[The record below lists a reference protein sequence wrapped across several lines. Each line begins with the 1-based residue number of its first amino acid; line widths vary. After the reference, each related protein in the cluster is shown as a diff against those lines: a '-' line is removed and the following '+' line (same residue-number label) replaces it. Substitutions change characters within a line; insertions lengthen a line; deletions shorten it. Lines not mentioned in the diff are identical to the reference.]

1 MLDLTPAL
9 LAETTPRD
17 WAMVA
22 LLGSLALVFFVTAA
36 IITNLFRV
44 VTSVKELIDGVATET
59 VPIIHEAGN
68 SVKLVNREIERV
80 DAVLGSVQRVS
91 QNVELISDTVRV
103 AVANPLVKGVA
114 MLAGIRRGSK
124 KILEK

>member
-1 MLDLTPAL
+1 MLAL
-9 LAETTPRD
+9 LIAETTARD

-44 VTSVKELIDGVATET
+44 VTSVKELIDGVASET
-59 VPIIHEAGN
+59 VPIIREAGT
-68 SVKLVNREIERV
+68 SVKLVNKEIERV

-103 AVANPLVKGVA
+103 AVASPLVKAVAFFAGV
-114 MLAGIRRGSK
+114 RKGSK
-124 KILEK
+124 RLVDR

>member
-1 MLDLTPAL
+1 MWFVV
-9 LAETTPRD
+9 AETTARD

-22 LLGSLALVFFVTAA
+22 LLGALALVFFVTAA

-44 VTSVKELIDGVATET
+44 VTSIKNLIDGVANET

-68 SVKLVNREIERV
+68 SVKLVNKEIERV
-80 DAVLGSVQRVS
+80 DAVLGSVQKVS

-103 AVANPLVKGVA
+103 AVANPLVKAVAFFSGV
-114 MLAGIRRGSK
+114 RRGSK
-124 KILEK
+124 KMVEK

>member
-1 MLDLTPAL
+1 MLLL

-22 LLGSLALVFFVTAA
+22 LIGAIALVFLVTAA

-44 VTSVKELIDGVATET
+44 VTSIKGLIDGVTSET

-68 SVKLVNREIERV
+68 SVKLVNKEIERV
-80 DAVLGSVQRVS
+80 DAVLGSVQRLS
-91 QNVELISDTVRV
+91 HNVEVISDTVRV
-103 AVANPLVKGVA
+103 AVTNPLVKAVALVAGVK
-114 MLAGIRRGSK
+114 RGGK
-124 KILEK
+124 RMRKG

>member
-1 MLDLTPAL
+1 MPAAF
-9 LAETTPRD
+9 LAETTARD

-68 SVKLVNREIERV
+68 SVRLVNKEIERV

-103 AVANPLVKGVA
+103 AVANPLVKAVAFIAGVQ
-114 MLAGIRRGSK
+114 RGSK
-124 KILEK
+124 RIVEK